1 LGAGATAAG
10 QRAGT
15 GESLPNKTRGDQA
28 SVTQMLAPEVKPSPA
43 REIAHKGK
51 GCLAVL
57 VAAAV
62 LVFGGYFVYDKATTF
77 LQTLGEVPDYP
88 GPGKASITVTIPE
101 GASLDQIGGILVDA
115 DVVKSSKA
123 WSEAVDA
130 EVRATSVQAG
140 RYIMR
145 TQMKATDALRLLIN
159 PGESRVRLQ
168 FTVPEGLRL
177 TAQIDL
183 LVKTTKIKKSDFDA
197 ALKNPKA
204 LGLPGYAKN
213 RVEGFLFPDTYE
225 LTEEATATSTMRQMV
240 TQYKAVSQQIQLE
253 TAARQLKRS
262 PYDVL
267 IVASIIE
274 REVNKEEYRA
284 KVARVLYNRLA
295 KGMLLEMDS
304 TVTYA
309 ENLKTNTTTPK
320 DRASKS
326 PYNTYKRKGLP
337 PGPIAAP
344 GRASLEA
351 AAGPATGKWLY
362 FVTVNFDTGETKFAT
377 TAEDFEKLRLEFQ
390 IWCQTHPGRCDT

>member
-1 LGAGATAAG
+1 
-10 QRAGT
+10 
-15 GESLPNKTRGDQA
+15 
-28 SVTQMLAPEVKPSPA
+28 MLDPEVKPSPA

-57 VAAAV
+57 VAAAI
-62 LVFGGYFVYDKATTF
+62 LLFGGYVVYDKAASF

-115 DVVKSSKA
+115 DVVKSTKA

-130 EVRATSVQAG
+130 EIRATSVQAG

-159 PGESRVRLQ
+159 PGGSRVRLQ

-177 TAQIDL
+177 SAQIDL
-183 LVKTTKIKKSDFDA
+183 LVKTTKIKKADFDA
-197 ALKNPKA
+197 ALKKPKA
-204 LGLPGYAKN
+204 LGLPAYAKN
-213 RVEGFLFPDTYE
+213 RPEGFLFPDTYE

-240 TQYKAVSQQIQLE
+240 TQYKSVAQQIQLE
-253 TAARQLKRS
+253 TAAKQLKRS

-295 KGMLLEMDS
+295 KKLPLELDS
-304 TVTYA
+304 TVVYA
-309 ENLKTNTTTPK
+309 EKLKTNTTTAK

-326 PYNTYKRKGLP
+326 PYNTYTHKGLP
-337 PGPIAAP
+337 PGPISAP

-377 TAEDFEKLRLEFQ
+377 TTEDFLKLRQEFQ
-390 IWCQTHPGRCDT
+390 IWCQAHPGRCDS